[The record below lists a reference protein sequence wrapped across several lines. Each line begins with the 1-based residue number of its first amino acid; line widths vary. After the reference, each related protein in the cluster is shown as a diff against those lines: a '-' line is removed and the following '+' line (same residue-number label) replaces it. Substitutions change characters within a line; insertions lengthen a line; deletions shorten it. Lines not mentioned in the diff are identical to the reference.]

1 MGAVRKTHP
10 QNTKDSKSCISI
22 VDPRGNV
29 RKADQ
34 KGQSAQHLDRI
45 ALRRTSM
52 DEIKSVFVHAESS
65 SFGDY

>member
-1 MGAVRKTHP
+1 MGAERKTHP
-10 QNTKDSKSCISI
+10 QNTKDSKSCISF
-22 VDPRGNV
+22 VTPRGNV

-34 KGQSAQHLDRI
+34 NGQSAQHLDRI

-52 DEIKSVFVHAESS
+52 DEIESIFVHAQSS